1 MNLSVLNLLVLLLVG
16 LLCTCLVC
24 CRLSVYVF
32 VTSTTR
38 LKP

>member
-1 MNLSVLNLLVLLLVG
+1 MDFVNESVCAESPHVACGLSCYG
-16 LLCTCLVC
+16 
-24 CRLSVYVF
+24 LSVYVF